1 MRKDIIIKNVKDMEY
16 VEELLKLS
24 YSKNLDVYFFD
35 GSLLDDIVIIN
46 EEKAIVING
55 KKREYIILKE
65 KYVSAWSSCY
75 DVILTDNYDSVREFT
90 ERRENEEE

>member
-1 MRKDIIIKNVKDMEY
+1 MRKDIIIKNVNDMEC

-46 EEKAIVING
+46 EEKAIVIDG
-55 KKREYIILKE
+55 KEREYIILKE
-65 KYVSAWSSCY
+65 KYVNDWSSCY
-75 DVILTDNYDSVREFT
+75 DVILTDNYDSVREFI